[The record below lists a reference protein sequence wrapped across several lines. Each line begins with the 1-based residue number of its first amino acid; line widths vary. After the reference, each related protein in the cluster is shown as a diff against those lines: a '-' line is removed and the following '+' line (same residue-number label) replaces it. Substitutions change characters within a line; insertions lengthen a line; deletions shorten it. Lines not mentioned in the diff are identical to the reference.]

1 MLAHVCYS
9 MQPSTSS
16 LHNIGF
22 IFLCL
27 VIPSPKHPRTK
38 LNVMTRPLFEDLK
51 LLWEGDKAYDS
62 YKKQKFNLRAMY
74 L

>member
-1 MLAHVCYS
+1 
-9 MQPSTSS
+9 
-16 LHNIGF
+16 
-22 IFLCL
+22 LCL

-51 LLWEGDKAYDS
+51 LLWEGDEAYDS